1 VQYENPKIPEGINVT
16 REHPLRGAVQLVV
29 GVLGVVA
36 LLAAGLAYA
45 AGRLAPLVP
54 FSMEEEVAGNYVHM
68 LPARTPT
75 TDYLQHLADR
85 LAGAQKLPPGM
96 RVRVS
101 FVDDETVNAMATLA
115 GHVFVFRGLLE
126 AMPSENALSMVIAH
140 EVAHVKHRD
149 PLAALGRSV
158 VLGLGLATLG
168 VSSGSDAAGQA
179 LGHAG
184 LFTQL
189 RFSRAQEEHADETA
203 LAALAAVYGHV
214 RDADHAFEALLAH
227 EVDGAISEPAFAR
240 THPHTR
246 DRIARLRELA
256 KERGYRTDGALTEL
270 AVPEASR

>member
-1 VQYENPKIPEGINVT
+1 MEYENPTIAEGINAT

-29 GVLGVVA
+29 GVLGGVA
-36 LLAAGLAYA
+36 LVAAGLAYA
-45 AGRLAPLVP
+45 AGLLAPLVP
-54 FSMEEEVAGNYVHM
+54 FSVEEEVAGSYEGM

-75 TDYLQHLADR
+75 TDYLQRLADR
-85 LAGAQKLPPGM
+85 LAEAQALPHGM
-96 RVRVS
+96 RIRVS
-101 FVDDETVNAMATLA
+101 FVDDQTVNAMATLA
-115 GHVFVFRGLLE
+115 GHVFVFRGLLA

-158 VLGLGLATLG
+158 VLGLGLAALG
-168 VSSGSDAAGQA
+168 VSSGSDAASQA

-189 RFSRAQEEHADETA
+189 RFSRAQEEHADEVALSA
-203 LAALAAVYGHV
+203 LASVYGHV
-214 RDADHAFEALLAH
+214 RDADRAFEALLAH
-227 EVDGAISEPAFAR
+227 EVDGVISEPAFAR

-256 KERGYRTDGALTEL
+256 RERGYRTHGELTEL
-270 AVPEASR
+270 AVPEGK